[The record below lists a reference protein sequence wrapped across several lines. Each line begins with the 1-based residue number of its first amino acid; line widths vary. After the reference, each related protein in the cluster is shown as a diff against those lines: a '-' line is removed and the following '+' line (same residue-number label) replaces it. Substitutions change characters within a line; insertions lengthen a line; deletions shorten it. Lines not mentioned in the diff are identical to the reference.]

1 MGEDMSRLGMITFIS
16 DTGWGGGYAAVLEA
30 IVARLHPETRVFHIT
45 HEVPVGDVAA
55 GALTLGRIAPLY
67 PPAVHV
73 AIVDPGVGTTRRPVT
88 LFAGRGDFL
97 VGPDNGVLLS
107 AAYALGGLRTAW
119 ALDPSRVRTKAGLP
133 IDKISYTFHGRDV
146 FAPTAALLAAGDDPE
161 AFADPVD
168 TSTLVRLP
176 DPVAELSGDGAVSEV
191 IEIDRFGNVG
201 LALRFE
207 ALAGQP
213 GEYTVEVVGED
224 LPEWRARAVNTY
236 GDLRPGE
243 LGVYCDSWGHVAL
256 ALNSAS
262 AAQLLSI
269 ERGTKVRLTA
279 RPPSLTDSS
288 T

>member
-1 MGEDMSRLGMITFIS
+1 MTRLSMITFVS
-16 DTGWGGGYAAVLEA
+16 DIGWGGGYAAVLEA
-30 IVARLHPETRVFHIT
+30 VVARLRPETRVFHIS

-55 GALTLGRIAPLY
+55 GALTLGRIAPLC

-73 AIVDPGVGTTRRPVT
+73 AIVDPGVGTSRQPLALYT
-88 LFAGRGDFL
+88 GRGDFL

-107 AAYALGGLRTAW
+107 AAGALGGLVNAW
-119 ALDPSRVRTKAGLP
+119 ALDPNRLRRQAGLP
-133 IDKISYTFHGRDV
+133 TDRISYTFHGRDI
-146 FAPTAALLAAGDDPE
+146 FAPTAALLAAGDQPE
-161 AFADPVD
+161 DFAGLIDA
-168 TSTLVRLP
+168 STLIRLP
-176 DPVAELSGDGAVSEV
+176 ELLAERTADGALSEV
-191 IEIDRFGNVG
+191 IEVDRFGNVG

-207 ALAGQP
+207 TLAGQAHQ
-213 GEYTVEVVGED
+213 YTVEVVGED
-224 LPEWRARAVNTY
+224 LPEWKARVVNTY

-243 LGVYCDSWGHVAL
+243 LGVYCDSWGQVAL

-279 RPPSLTDSS
+279 GSSEPTDLS